1 MKPQM
6 VRLFKFFK
14 FPKSPCSKKAYKAN
28 RKLSIDLKK
37 DRRRTERIMF
47 VIHELLI
54 YLIGKEFIPIYIE
67 MINIPI
73 KRWAKD
79 RNTKFIG
86 G

>member
-1 MKPQM
+1 MQQKKSMQTKQKTLH
-6 VRLFKFFK
+6 RLK
-14 FPKSPCSKKAYKAN
+14 
-28 RKLSIDLKK
+28 R
-37 DRRRTERIMF
+37 DRQGTERIMF
-47 VIHELLI
+47 VIRELLI
-54 YLIGKEFIPIYIE
+54 YSTGKEFIPIYME